1 MFISSRRHGAITGF
15 GPSLIARLLEKI
27 KRLYINVINRINNI
41 SEITLMLYEFGHP
54 DSEYIDI
61 P

>member
-1 MFISSRRHGAITGF
+1 MFISFRRHDTITGF
-15 GPSLIARLLEKI
+15 GPSLIGGLLGKI

-41 SEITLMLYEFGHP
+41 CENTLILYEFKHP